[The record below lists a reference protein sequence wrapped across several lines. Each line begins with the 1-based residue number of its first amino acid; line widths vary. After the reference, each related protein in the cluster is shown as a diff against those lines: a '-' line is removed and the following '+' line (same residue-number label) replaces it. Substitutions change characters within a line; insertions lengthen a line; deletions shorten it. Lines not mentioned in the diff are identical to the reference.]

1 VKDGGDQ
8 FLKQWKIPERSTDGK
23 KRRLGWQ
30 GKVQAGSW
38 KTMVFIEL
46 LQQRLKTTTSINSIN
61 SNLDVGLG

>member
-30 GKVQAGSW
+30 GKVQAGR
-38 KTMVFIEL
+38 
-46 LQQRLKTTTSINSIN
+46 QAGRA
-61 SNLDVGLG
+61 VGKEW